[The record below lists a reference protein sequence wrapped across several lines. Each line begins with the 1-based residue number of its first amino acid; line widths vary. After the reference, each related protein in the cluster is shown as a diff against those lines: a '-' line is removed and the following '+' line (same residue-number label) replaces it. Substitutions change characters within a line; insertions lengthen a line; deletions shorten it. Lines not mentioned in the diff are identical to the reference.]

1 MMSHTDCQ
9 MFNNSLVSVVLSNSK
24 TPQPPTEFS
33 NNIKELISM
42 MKKYYVPK
50 HVASAIIECILRFLD
65 AQVFNTLL
73 KRSELYT
80 SGSGFQIK
88 MIISNVENS
97 YSKAI
102 GAEKHLAG
110 IIQ

>member
-1 MMSHTDCQ
+1 
-9 MFNNSLVSVVLSNSK
+9 MFNNTLVSVVLSKSK

-33 NNIKELISM
+33 NNIKELVTIL
-42 MKKYYVPK
+42 KKNYVPK
-50 HVASAIIECILRFLD
+50 NAQIAVIESVLRFLD
-65 AQVFNTLL
+65 AQIFNTLL

-80 SGSGFQIK
+80 SGAGFQIK
-88 MIISNVENS
+88 MVISNVENA

-102 GAEKHLAG
+102 GTEKYISA